1 MAAGG
6 AARQPSN
13 KKDDQYQKAGT
24 AKKRSKHGAG
34 NFKQAFHD
42 YSQRFFKEKER
53 GLYWRLIQPFQ
64 GQ

>member
-24 AKKRSKHGAG
+24 AKKWSKHGTG
-34 NFKQAFHD
+34 IFKQAFHD
-42 YSQRFFKEKER
+42 HSQCFPRRENADYI
-53 GLYWRLIQPFQ
+53 GV
-64 GQ
+64 